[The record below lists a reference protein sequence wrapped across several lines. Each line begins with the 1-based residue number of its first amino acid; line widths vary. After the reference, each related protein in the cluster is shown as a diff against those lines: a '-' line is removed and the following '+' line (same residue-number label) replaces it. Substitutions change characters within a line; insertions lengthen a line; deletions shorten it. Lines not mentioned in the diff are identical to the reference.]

1 MGHGMSRQHGSAFRT
16 PSRILYAVLATAL
29 VTAGCGGGDEPG
41 TLAGIVR
48 EPYPDVSTVALP
60 DATLGGEAFTTIAR
74 EEGLLMVY
82 FGYASCPD
90 ICPTTLADLRRAME
104 QVGEDAERIEVAMVT
119 VDPFRDT
126 PEILASYIQA
136 FFPDGHALVTE
147 DQSLLNQAAQAFGA
161 AYEVRQ
167 TADGE
172 IEVAHTALMSV
183 VDSTGRILVQWPFG
197 MSVEDMQSDIE
208 FLFDRGV

>member
-1 MGHGMSRQHGSAFRT
+1 M
-16 PSRILYAVLATAL
+16 YAALALAL
-29 VTAGCGGGDEPG
+29 VTSACGGGDEPG

-48 EPYPDVSTVALP
+48 EPYPDVSAVALP
-60 DATLGGEAFTTIAR
+60 DATLGGESFTTTAR
-74 EEGLLMVY
+74 EGGLLMVY

-90 ICPTTLADLRRAME
+90 ICPTTLADLRRAM
-104 QVGEDAERIEVAMVT
+104 QQIGEDAARIDVAMVT

-136 FFPDGHALVTE
+136 FFPNGHALVTE
-147 DQSLLNQAAQAFGA
+147 DQGLLDQAAQAFGA

>member
-1 MGHGMSRQHGSAFRT
+1 M
-16 PSRILYAVLATAL
+16 YAVLALAL
-29 VTAGCGGGDEPG
+29 VAGACAGGEEPG
-41 TLAGIVR
+41 ALAGIVR
-48 EPYPDVSTVALP
+48 EPYPDVSAVALP
-60 DATLGGEAFTTIAR
+60 DATLGGESFTTTAR
-74 EEGLLMVY
+74 EGGLLMVY

-90 ICPTTLADLRRAME
+90 ICPTTLADLRRAM
-104 QVGEDAERIEVAMVT
+104 QQIGEDAGRIDVVMVT

-136 FFPDGHALVTE
+136 FFPHGHALVTD
-147 DQSLLNQAAQAFGA
+147 DQALLDQAAQAFGA

-172 IEVAHTALMSV
+172 IEVAHTALLSV
-183 VDSTGRILVQWPFG
+183 VDSSGRILVQWPFG

>member
-1 MGHGMSRQHGSAFRT
+1 M
-16 PSRILYAVLATAL
+16 YAALALAL
-29 VTAGCGGGDEPG
+29 VTSACGGGDEPG

-48 EPYPDVSTVALP
+48 EPYPDVSAVALP
-60 DATLGGEAFTTIAR
+60 DATLGGESFTTTAR
-74 EEGLLMVY
+74 EGGLLMVY

-90 ICPTTLADLRRAME
+90 ICPTTLADLRRAM
-104 QVGEDAERIEVAMVT
+104 QQIGEDAARIDVAMVT

-136 FFPDGHALVTE
+136 FFPNGHALVTE
-147 DQSLLNQAAQAFGA
+147 DQALLDQAAQAFGA